1 MQKTKVNPFLI
12 AGLFAMLIL
21 CTNTAHAQYYSN
33 EPTFFGGFILG
44 ANFAQV
50 DGDNFAGYRKIGL
63 NAGAIVHTRLMD
75 QATISMS
82 LLYSE
87 KGSVAGKNQLP
98 KLGFDQQTI
107 IKEYDILL
115 QTAEIPIN
123 FNYFFPDKKSIINVG
138 FSYSQLVNARASLN
152 GVATDEQFPFK
163 KYDVA
168 LNLGGS
174 YRVWKRFHLGF
185 RFQNSLLNIREKH
198 DPISERASQT
208 NRSIS
213 LRMMY
218 LIKSEEE

>member
-1 MQKTKVNPFLI
+1 MQMTKVNPFLI
-12 AGLFAMLIL
+12 VGLFAMLIL
-21 CTNTAHAQYYSN
+21 CTNTARAQYYSN

-44 ANFAQV
+44 TNFAQV

-87 KGSVAGKNQLP
+87 KGSLAGKGQLP
-98 KLGFDQQTI
+98 KRGFDQQTLI
-107 IKEYDILL
+107 TEYDIVL

-123 FNYFFPDKKSIINVG
+123 FNYFFPDNKSIVSAG
-138 FSYSQLVNARASLN
+138 FSYAQLVNAKARVN
-152 GVATDEQFPFK
+152 GVSTEDIYPFN

-168 LNLGGS
+168 LNIGAS
-174 YRVWKRFHLGF
+174 YKVYKRFHLGF
-185 RFQNSLLNIREKH
+185 RFQNSILNIRETH
-198 DPISERASQT
+198 DPRIERASQT

-213 LRMMY
+213 LRLFY
-218 LIKSEEE
+218 LIKPEE

>member
-12 AGLFAMLIL
+12 AALFAMLIL
-21 CTNTAHAQYYSN
+21 CTNTTQAQYYSS
-33 EPTFFGGFILG
+33 EPTFFGDFILG

-87 KGSVAGKNQLP
+87 KGSIAGSGQLP
-98 KLGFDQQTI
+98 RRGFDQQTLI
-107 IKEYDILL
+107 TEYDILL

-123 FNYFFPDKKSIINVG
+123 FNYFFPDKKSMISGG
-138 FSYSQLVNARASLN
+138 FSYAQLVNARASLN
-152 GVATDEQFPFK
+152 GVATDELYPFK
-163 KYDVA
+163 KFDVA
-168 LNLGGS
+168 LNLGAS
-174 YRVWKRFHLGF
+174 YRLYKRFHLGF
-185 RFQNSLLNIREKH
+185 RFQNSLLNIRETH
-198 DPISERASQT
+198 DPRVERDQQT

-213 LRMMY
+213 MRLIY
-218 LIKSEEE
+218 LIKSEE